1 MLKTKSE
8 TKLATADRTCMFFS
22 LLLKLENIHR
32 FLNICCVLL
41 HARADAE
48 SLKHSKRCAIYTSS
62 TLSVS
67 FAYELNHVVVCK
79 CSNLFNIVVKT

>member
-1 MLKTKSE
+1 
-8 TKLATADRTCMFFS
+8 MFFS

-32 FLNICCVLL
+32 FLNICYVL
-41 HARADAE
+41 HARADAA
-48 SLKHSKRCAIYTSS
+48 SLNHSKRCAIYTSS

-67 FAYELNHVVVCK
+67 FAFELNHVVVCK